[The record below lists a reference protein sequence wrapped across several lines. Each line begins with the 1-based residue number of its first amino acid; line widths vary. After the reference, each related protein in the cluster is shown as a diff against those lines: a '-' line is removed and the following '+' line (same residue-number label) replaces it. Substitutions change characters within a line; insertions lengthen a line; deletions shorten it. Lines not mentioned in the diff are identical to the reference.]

1 MSAIVRELI
10 EEHGVAR
17 DVIAAEIGGTK
28 EEVDLLAQEGVFSAR
43 SINKWAYS
51 QAWYPKAE

>member
-1 MSAIVRELI
+1 
-10 EEHGVAR
+10 
-17 DVIAAEIGGTK
+17 VIAAEIGGTK